1 MRYTARIVLVGSLLV
16 AAACGGDS
24 TTGPGTTGAMS
35 ATIDGAHWTS
45 SLGAAASHAS
55 GAYGVGG
62 SNSSFTLGIGFADTG
77 VGTYEVSA
85 TSPTNLIVTQQGGAA
100 WVANVTGGSGS
111 VTVTSVSATRIT
123 GTFNFTAIPL
133 PNSGATG
140 NRTIT
145 NGTFDITF

>member
-1 MRYTARIVLVGSLLV
+1 MRYTARIVLMGSLLA

-45 SLGAAASHAS
+45 SLGASATHSN
-55 GAYGVGG
+55 GAFAVGG
-62 SNSSFTLGIGFADTG
+62 SNNDFTMAIGFADTG
-77 VGTYEVSA
+77 VGTYDIGQL
-85 TSPTNLIVTQQGGAA
+85 SPTNAILNQQGGAA